1 MKHARAAPGALLLAV
16 GLLHPAQ
23 AATPADNWENHCS
36 GCHGADG
43 KAQTRIGRKA
53 GAKDLTDKANQA
65 KLKDEDIF
73 KLIKLGRTTPKG
85 EEKMEAFG
93 DRIPDAEI
101 TALVQFVRAF
111 AK

>member
-1 MKHARAAPGALLLAV
+1 MKRLPLLAALTAMVALPCHPARAASA
-16 GLLHPAQ
+16 
-23 AATPADNWENHCS
+23 ADNFEKHCT

-65 KLKDEDIF
+65 KLSDAEIF
-73 KLIKLGRTTPKG
+73 KTVKQGRFTPKG

-93 DRIPDAEI
+93 DRLSDPEI
-101 TALVQFVRAF
+101 TAIVAYVRQF

>member
-1 MKHARAAPGALLLAV
+1 MKSYPKTLLLV
-16 GLLHPAQ
+16 TLIGLLPQVH
-23 AATPADNWENHCS
+23 AATPADNWETHCA

-65 KLKDEDIF
+65 KIADDEIF
-73 KLIKLGRTTPKG
+73 KLVKGGRVNAKG

-93 DRIPDAEI
+93 DRLSDPEI
-101 TALVQFVRAF
+101 TAIIQFVRAF

>member
-1 MKHARAAPGALLLAV
+1 MKSTLSLVLLAASFAMIN
-16 GLLHPAQ
+16 HAH
-23 AATPADNWENHCS
+23 AAAPADNWEKHCA

-65 KLKDEDIF
+65 KISDADIF
-73 KLIKLGRTTPKG
+73 KLVKGGRVNAKG

-93 DRIPDAEI
+93 DRLTDPEI
-101 TALVQFVRAF
+101 TAIIQFVRNF

>member
-1 MKHARAAPGALLLAV
+1 MISASRIFFFATLLVAST
-16 GLLHPAQ
+16 AS
-23 AATPADNWENHCS
+23 AATPAENWETHCA

-65 KLKDEDIF
+65 KLTDADIM
-73 KLIKLGRTTPKG
+73 KLVKGGRINAKG
-85 EEKMEAFG
+85 EEKMESFS
-93 DRIPDAEI
+93 DRLSDAEI
-101 TALVQFVRAF
+101 TALIQIVRNF